1 MPGDP
6 SIYGSPGRVYRT
18 PSPPKA
24 YHTVDDLLT
33 DVEVRVLGSLIE
45 KERTTPEYYPLS
57 LNALTNACNQSSN
70 RDPIV
75 QYDEAT
81 VADAIESLRRRSLV
95 RAVQQSGSRVTKYR
109 QLMGET
115 IGLVA
120 RQTAV
125 LCVLMLRGPQTL
137 AELRTRAGR
146 LAELESLEDVEA
158 VLDGLIAR
166 QPVPIV
172 VRLPRRPG
180 QKEVRYAHLLAG
192 EVTTDTVEAAVA
204 PGARRAA
211 DTDRIGALEEAL
223 AELRTEVAD
232 LREQLQAFR
241 RQFE

>member
-1 MPGDP
+1 M
-6 SIYGSPGRVYRT
+6 
-18 PSPPKA
+18 
-24 YHTVDDLLT
+24 DDLLT

-45 KERTTPEYYPLS
+45 KERTTPEHYPLS

-95 RAVQQSGSRVTKYR
+95 RAMQQSGSRVTKYR

-125 LCVLMLRGPQTL
+125 LCVLMLRGPQTV
-137 AELRTRAGR
+137 AELRTRASR

-166 QPVPIV
+166 HPSPIV

-192 EVTTDTVEAAVA
+192 EVTVDASEPTAAPRSRPDA
-204 PGARRAA
+204 
-211 DTDRIGALEEAL
+211 DRIGALEEAL

-241 RQFE
+241 KQFE

>member
-1 MPGDP
+1 LGQ
-6 SIYGSPGRVYRT
+6 Y
-18 PSPPKA
+18 
-24 YHTVDDLLT
+24 TVDDLLT

-45 KERTTPEYYPLS
+45 KERTTPEHYPLS

-95 RAVQQSGSRVTKYR
+95 RAMQQSGSRVTKYR

-125 LCVLMLRGPQTL
+125 LCVLMLRGPQTV
-137 AELRTRAGR
+137 AELRTRASR

-166 QPVPIV
+166 HPSPIV

-192 EVTTDTVEAAVA
+192 EVTTDTVEVAVM
-204 PGARRAA
+204 PGARGTPV
-211 DTDRIGALEEAL
+211 TDRIVALEESL
-223 AELRTEVAD
+223 NELRKEVAD
-232 LREQLQAFR
+232 LRQQLESFR
-241 RQFE
+241 KQFE

>member
-1 MPGDP
+1 M
-6 SIYGSPGRVYRT
+6 YRT

-24 YHTVDDLLT
+24 YHTVDELLT

-75 QYDEAT
+75 EYDEAT

-137 AELRTRAGR
+137 AELRTRASR
-146 LAELESLEDVEA
+146 LAELESQEDVEA

-166 QPVPIV
+166 QPSPIV
-172 VRLPRRPG
+172 VRLPRRAG

-192 EVTTDTVEAAVA
+192 DVTTDTVEAAAV
-204 PGARRAA
+204 PGSRRAP
-211 DTDRIGALEEAL
+211 DTDRIAALEEAL

-241 RQFE
+241 KQFE

>member
-1 MPGDP
+1 
-6 SIYGSPGRVYRT
+6 VYRT

-146 LAELESLEDVEA
+146 LAELESVEDVEA

>member
-1 MPGDP
+1 M
-6 SIYGSPGRVYRT
+6 YRT

-166 QPVPIV
+166 QPAPIV

>member
-1 MPGDP
+1 
-6 SIYGSPGRVYRT
+6 
-18 PSPPKA
+18 
-24 YHTVDDLLT
+24 VDDLLT

-45 KERTTPEYYPLS
+45 KERTTPEHYPLS

-81 VADAIESLRRRSLV
+81 VAGAIDSLRRRSLV

-109 QLMGET
+109 QLMSET

-137 AELRTRAGR
+137 AELRTRGSR

-166 QPVPIV
+166 EPSPIV

-180 QKEVRYAHLLAG
+180 QKELRYAHLLAG
-192 EVTTDTVEAAVA
+192 EVTVDESEPAAA
-204 PGARRAA
+204 PRSRPDA
-211 DTDRIGALEEAL
+211 DRIGVLEESL
-223 AELRTEVAD
+223 NELRTEVAD
-232 LREQLQAFR
+232 LRQQLESFR
-241 RQFE
+241 KQFE